1 MSVTLKYPCN
11 VREMNVKHKFH
22 NVVFIPMFLPFLRQ
36 NDTHTQTKTINSKK
50 HKTHGVGVEGVSL
63 CLLKHYLVTHNC
75 FFSFSMS
82 RSIVHSLPTAYMI
95 QEESVKMYSSHF
107 VSFQSWE
114 VAGVLQVESATL
126 RRQPWV

>member
-1 MSVTLKYPCN
+1 MQDAWGEL
-11 VREMNVKHKFH
+11 
-22 NVVFIPMFLPFLRQ
+22 
-36 NDTHTQTKTINSKK
+36 
-50 HKTHGVGVEGVSL
+50 VSFEAL
-63 CLLKHYLVTHNC
+63 FGHPQLF

-95 QEESVKMYSSHF
+95 QEESIKMYSGHF